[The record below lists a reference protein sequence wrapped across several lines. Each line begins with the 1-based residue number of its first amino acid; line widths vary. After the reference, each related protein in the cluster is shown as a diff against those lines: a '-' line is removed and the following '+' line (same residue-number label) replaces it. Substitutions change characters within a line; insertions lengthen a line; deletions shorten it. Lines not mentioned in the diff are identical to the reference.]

1 MMKAFD
7 VRENLTE
14 EEFVSEYVAKNT
26 PVVISGVPF
35 KADKWRPSALRNTIG
50 EMTTQVYDTLFD
62 LDKTSSLNE
71 YMDENFGKDGP
82 MPASVPYVRWYN
94 QLKDLHFI
102 RGDKAFEELSSIWEK
117 PACIPTSDLVLPITG
132 DGMTADPVSDN
143 FPYRGILVAARGAR
157 TRMHRDPFF
166 SDAIVAQFYG
176 TKEAA
181 LYHPDRTEEL
191 TQMADDNSFGG
202 FKDVRADD
210 VTKLSVEPDYFGKLE
225 PGQMIYIPHGW
236 LHDVICTS
244 DSISV
249 TWNFIHK
256 LGAAQY
262 EEYLK
267 NDPSKDSEFEVL
279 QYFHKR
285 GGLGKL
291 SAEEM
296 LDRLAA

>member
-1 MMKAFD
+1 MKPLE

-14 EEFVSEYVAKNT
+14 EEFVSEYVAANK
-26 PVVISGVPF
+26 PVVVAGIPF
-35 KADKWRPSALRNTIG
+35 DAAKWQPDALRGSIG
-50 EMTTQVYDTLFD
+50 GMTTQVYDTLFD

-71 YMDENFGKDGP
+71 YMDENFGQDGP
-82 MPASVPYVRWYN
+82 MRAAVPYVRWYN

-102 RGDKAFEELSSIWEK
+102 KGDKAFKELSSIWTK
-117 PACIPTSDLVLPITG
+117 PDCIPTNDLVLPITG
-132 DGMTADPVSDN
+132 GEMTADPVNDN

-181 LYHPDRTEEL
+181 LYHPDRTAEL
-191 TQMADDNSFGG
+191 TQKKDDNSFGG
-202 FKDVRADD
+202 FTDVRADN
-210 VTKLSVEPDYFGKLE
+210 VTELSVEPDYFGQLE

-236 LHDVICTS
+236 LHDVICMS
-244 DSISV
+244 DSISL

-256 LGAAQY
+256 RGAA
-262 EEYLK
+262 EFIEYLK
-267 NDPSKDSEFEVL
+267 GDPSKDSEFEVL

-296 LDRLAA
+296 LTRLSA